1 MASLSKKKKSKSEKK
16 KAYRIQYDL
25 RIIFSLQKFNFNVS
39 WSHQAG
45 QPRTKAVTIFFKFL
59 DISSNWIHLEKCVA
73 NEKCYQM
80 TRTKNKARELV
91 EYE

>member
-39 WSHQAG
+39 
-45 QPRTKAVTIFFKFL
+45 
-59 DISSNWIHLEKCVA
+59 
-73 NEKCYQM
+73 
-80 TRTKNKARELV
+80 
-91 EYE
+91 